1 MREADG
7 VYTTTDLATAADLLR
22 AAKDVTLLAHV
33 DPDADALGSALA
45 LGLALHRRGTPVR
58 VSFGSPAEVPQTLR
72 DLDTVGLLV
81 PAGEVPPASAVV
93 VTMDASSVARLGA
106 LGDRVA
112 ATVAAGGAVLVVDHH
127 ASNTWFGT
135 HHVVDERAE
144 ATAVLVLRLLDEFG
158 EEVDEPIARCLYAG
172 LVTDTSSFRRA
183 TPDTHRMAARLLAAG
198 VDPDAM
204 ARTLMSSH
212 PFAWLGMLSVVLG
225 RAVLDP
231 AAAGGLGLVHT
242 VVYLSDI
249 ADVRPEDVDRVID
262 IVCTTVESEVAGV
275 LKEVAPGRWSGSLR
289 ATGRVDVSRA
299 AVLLGGGG
307 HRLAAGF
314 TAEGSAEEVLA
325 ALRTALDEP
334 VLIK

>member
-1 MREADG
+1 
-7 VYTTTDLATAADLLR
+7 
-22 AAKDVTLLAHV
+22 
-33 DPDADALGSALA
+33 
-45 LGLALHRRGTPVR
+45 
-58 VSFGSPAEVPQTLR
+58 
-72 DLDTVGLLV
+72 VGLLV

-112 ATVAAGGAVLVVDHH
+112 ATVAAGGVVLVVDHH

-144 ATAVLVLRLLDEFG
+144 ATAVLVLGLLDELG

-242 VVYLSDI
+242 VVYLSDT

-262 IVCTTVESEVAGV
+262 IVGTTVESEVAGV
-275 LKEVAPGRWSGSLR
+275 LKEVAPGQWSGSLR
-289 ATGRVDVSRA
+289 ATGRVDVSKA

-314 TAEGSAEEVLA
+314 TAEGSADEVLA
-325 ALRTALDEP
+325 ALRTALAEP